1 MDIDFSIGSIP
12 AKLTRGWFWGGV
24 KIETPD
30 ESRWVQ
36 YPLHPLTHFSFRLQ
50 DKWTGTVAGQT
61 VTVEKRRP
69 LWVAGARPQSIKVFV
84 GGELVAEKHGY

>member
-1 MDIDFSIGSIP
+1 M
-12 AKLTRGWFWGGV
+12 

-36 YPLHPLTHFSFRLQ
+36 HPLHPLTHFSFRLK

-61 VTVEKRRP
+61 VTVEKRRA

-84 GGELVAEKHGY
+84 GEALAAEKHGY